1 MPANTSAPLKIRTML
16 IQLLLL
22 AAAAFLVLCVLLY
35 WRQDR
40 LIFHPAP
47 NDPQLWQ
54 RQRVHRVE
62 IPTPHARLEGWW
74 IDNPGA
80 AGRAVLVYF
89 GGNGEDVLF
98 TAGTAG
104 RFAASSLL
112 VVNYRGYGGTQGRPS
127 QAAFYEDAQAIYD
140 YVIQRGV
147 PPERIV
153 VMGRSL
159 GSGVA
164 SMLAGKHVLGGAIL
178 VTPFD
183 SLLNVAA
190 GHYRFFPV
198 KYLLRHPFP
207 SVDWA
212 RQSKTPVL
220 IISAEHDLTVPA
232 VHAQRL
238 FDAWAA
244 PKQIHQLPGTGHGD
258 IEQHPDY
265 YPLINA
271 FLASRIRP
279 TLHGKTE

>member
-1 MPANTSAPLKIRTML
+1 MPMPANTSAPLKVRTML

-22 AAAAFLVLCVLLY
+22 LAAVFLALCALLY

-40 LIFHPAP
+40 LIFHPGP
-47 NDPQLWQ
+47 NDPQLLQQQ
-54 RQRVHRVE
+54 RAHRVE
-62 IPTPHARLEGWW
+62 ISSPHARLEGWW
-74 IDNPGA
+74 IDNPDA
-80 AGRAVLVYF
+80 AGQALLVYF

-112 VVNYRGYGGTQGRPS
+112 VVNYRGYGGTKGRPS
-127 QAAFYEDAQAIYD
+127 QAAFYEDGQAIYD

-190 GHYRFFPV
+190 GQYRFFPV

-220 IISAEHDLTVPA
+220 VISAEHDLTVPA
-232 VHAQRL
+232 THAQRL
-238 FDAWAA
+238 FEAWAG
-244 PKQIHQLPGTGHGD
+244 PKEIHQLPGTGHGD
-258 IEQHPDY
+258 IEQHADY

-271 FLASRIRP
+271 FLRKVSPGSARIQ
-279 TLHGKTE
+279 